1 MERAITRARRAR
13 RAARCL
19 LRPQSLTPSPETRTR
34 RSSPPGSVRRWP
46 RIAALLLATASA
58 ATCFTGD
65 GLVDQP
71 CQSDEDCNPL
81 TDALGQ
87 SLRCEYNIC
96 GYSQRCGDG
105 IVDDARE
112 KCDDGDANVKADRGI
127 GPGQCSASD
136 CRLLPSCGDGEVH
149 PPHES
154 CDDASSRAASRGH
167 AAVRGLNTG
176 RWVMENASLRVRDA
190 HLHEPGLPARRIVKR
205 RFCEHRGGPRQYPR
219 ASAPAAKVDYS
230 A

>member
-112 KCDDGDANVKADRGI
+112 KCDDGDANVKSDHGD
-127 GPGQCSASD
+127 GPRQCSASA
-136 CRLLPSCGDGEVH
+136 CRLLPYCGDKAVDDPREACDDGNENNTDACLNTCQAATCGDGFVGPGEACDPKADPDCTDACARPSCGDGLVQGDEA
-149 PPHES
+149 
-154 CDDASSRAASRGH
+154 CAKRGT
-167 AAVRGLNTG
+167 LT
-176 RWVMENASLRVRDA
+176 
-190 HLHEPGLPARRIVKR
+190 
-205 RFCEHRGGPRQYPR
+205 
-219 ASAPAAKVDYS
+219 
-230 A
+230 